1 VGINRVQESDELR
14 SDAPWHVDG
23 ELVVSAG
30 DAASTASLGPLAA
43 LSEELSGGA
52 EAMYLRE
59 IARHDLLTAQE
70 EVCLAQQ
77 LERGRAAATQLVA
90 TASRSSMYRLEL
102 ERLTADGA
110 AARLRLIECNLRLV
124 VSIAR
129 RYLGRGLS
137 LLDLVQEGNVGL
149 QVGVDKYDWRRGF
162 RLSTYVYWW
171 IRQAIT
177 RAITDQGRAIRLPA
191 HTVELLQRIAR
202 AEADL
207 ATELRREPTVDE
219 VAQYLDLDPL
229 PIYDVLRAA
238 RRPLSLEAPLGDTD
252 DLTRADM
259 LADDMMVDHVTSSAE
274 AADLAARLERAL
286 HELPPRERLV
296 LRLRF
301 GLDRGYGRT
310 LAEVG
315 AELGVTRERV
325 RQIEATGLAELRRLV
340 RLHHE
345 LHDYL

>member
-1 VGINRVQESDELR
+1 MRAYRLQPMRATGAWTQVGINGVQESAAET
-14 SDAPWHVDG
+14 
-23 ELVVSAG
+23 
-30 DAASTASLGPLAA
+30 ASTASLGPLAA
-43 LSEELSGGA
+43 LSEELAGGA

-59 IARHDLLTAQE
+59 IARHNLLTSEE
-70 EVCLAQQ
+70 EVCLAKQ
-77 LERGRAAATQLVA
+77 LERGRAAAAQLVA
-90 TASRSSMYRLEL
+90 AAPRAALYRLEL
-102 ERLTADGA
+102 ERLVAEGSS
-110 AARLRLIECNLRLV
+110 ARLRLIECNLRLV

-137 LLDLVQEGNVGL
+137 LLDLVQEGNLGL

-162 RLSTYVYWW
+162 RMSTYVYWW

-177 RAITDQGRAIRLPA
+177 RAITEQGRAIRLPA

-207 ATELRREPTVDE
+207 AGELRREPTVDE

-229 PIYDVLRAA
+229 PIRDVLRAA

-252 DLTRADM
+252 DLTRADL
-259 LADDMMVDHVTSSAE
+259 LADDRMVDHVTSSAE

-286 HELPPRERLV
+286 NELPPRERLV

-325 RQIEATGLAELRRLV
+325 RQIESTGLAELRRIV
-340 RLHHE
+340 HLHYG